1 MKASTLGVILAVIA
15 SLSAGI
21 WVGIYSQ
28 KPTIDELAERNNALA
43 ARDQVTKVQLTE
55 AADAYERISFEYAN
69 AAKLFHAVAD
79 SMRIEIRDLANHIKE
94 QDREIEFLSSINA
107 RLEWELE
114 TALDNVSVSG
124 DTVKAEIREVTNY
137 ESGYIS
143 TQGTVEIDMKQLS
156 GAAKLTHE
164 IEMNPAIALSR
175 DDAGVA
181 ICDVSFGDMPVT
193 VYDIV
198 CMNNLDPEIP
208 TREKISVPQVG
219 IGVGIGAAA
228 ILLLAAIL

>member
-1 MKASTLGVILAVIA
+1 MVNLFFYVK
-15 SLSAGI
+15 SAI
-21 WVGIYSQ
+21 VPNFVYI
-28 KPTIDELAERNNALA
+28 
-43 ARDQVTKVQLTE
+43 
-55 AADAYERISFEYAN
+55 
-69 AAKLFHAVAD
+69 
-79 SMRIEIRDLANHIKE
+79 
-94 QDREIEFLSSINA
+94 
-107 RLEWELE
+107 
-114 TALDNVSVSG
+114 
-124 DTVKAEIREVTNY
+124 AEISCT
-137 ESGYIS
+137 SWCDFDI
-143 TQGTVEIDMKQLS
+143 KQLS